1 MVGGGE
7 REREREREVHP
18 FPTIPILF
26 RAQDRQKSS
35 NGGYGVLI
43 LALVKLC
50 NGRVDW
56 GGRGVG
62 EVVCNGTHKLAI
74 IYQLSIMM
82 GLWVQISTRTIIN
95 LLTYLFLLPT

>member
-1 MVGGGE
+1 MGE

-50 NGRVDW
+50 NGRVDGG
-56 GGRGVG
+56 GGR
-62 EVVCNGTHKLAI
+62 EVVCNGTQKLAI
-74 IYQLSIMM
+74 IYLLSIM
-82 GLWVQISTRTIIN
+82 GYGFKS
-95 LLTYLFLLPT
+95 LLEQSSTYLLIYFLLKHRQ